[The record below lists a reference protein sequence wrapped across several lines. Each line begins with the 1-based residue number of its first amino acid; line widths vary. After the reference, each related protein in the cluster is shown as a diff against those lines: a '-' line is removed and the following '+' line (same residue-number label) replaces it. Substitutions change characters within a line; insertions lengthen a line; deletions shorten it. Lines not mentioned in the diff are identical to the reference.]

1 MSARRF
7 HGSYVRFSFV
17 NVAVVVSNR
26 SCDNNLLNER
36 HLKCKS
42 KLLLL
47 SCLNNWPPVRA
58 STRTGYIVSR
68 NLIRSDTEPKHW
80 LDRERTKFQINFLV
94 EEIQNA
100 CRITV
105 KIKLSTDESRRFF
118 SSKVSIHRFQDA
130 EGTGIFLYKRYACD
144 QCS

>member
-7 HGSYVRFSFV
+7 HGTYTRFSFV
-17 NVAVVVSNR
+17 NVAWSSATGLVTITF
-26 SCDNNLLNER
+26 LNER

-47 SCLNNWPPVRA
+47 SCLNNWRPVRA
-58 STRTGYIVSR
+58 STRTGYIVSC
-68 NLIRSDTEPKHW
+68 NLIGSDAEPKYW

-100 CRITV
+100 RRITV
-105 KIKLSTDESRRFF
+105 KIKLSTDESRRFC
-118 SSKVSIHRFQDA
+118 SSRDSIHRYQDA
-130 EGTGIFLYKRYACD
+130 EGPGIFLYKRYAGD